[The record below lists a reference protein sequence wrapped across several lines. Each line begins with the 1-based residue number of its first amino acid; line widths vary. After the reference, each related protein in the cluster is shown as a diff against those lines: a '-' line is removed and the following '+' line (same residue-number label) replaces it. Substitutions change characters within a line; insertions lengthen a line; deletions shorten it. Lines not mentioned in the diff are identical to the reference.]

1 MASSYNR
8 VILMGH
14 LTRDPQPGTLPSG
27 AAVCE
32 FGLAVNRNWKDG
44 DGNAREEVLF
54 MDCTAFGRTAETLG
68 QYLAKG
74 RPVHVEGRLKLD
86 RWEQDG
92 QPRSKVRVIVEQ
104 LRFVDANRTP
114 QKPAETAEA
123 LRPKRRGGRRAP
135 AAVAAAAGSTGGR
148 HLILID
154 PQPLTPF
161 AAT

>member
-68 QYLAKG
+68 QYLTKG

-92 QPRSKVRVIVEQ
+92 QPRSKVRVVVEQ
-104 LRFVDANRTP
+104 LRFVDSTRP
-114 QKPAETAEA
+114 QQKPGQGKAQPAETAEA
-123 LRPKRRGGRRAP
+123 PRPKRRGGRRAP
-135 AAVAAAAGSTGGR
+135 VAAAAGNAG
-148 HLILID
+148 D
-154 PQPLTPF
+154 DTPF
-161 AAT
+161 